1 MSDLLAGKR
10 VLVLGLGLSGRS
22 AARYCAAAG
31 ARVVAADERPG
42 DALGELRE
50 LGDAADLVLGGAFP
64 DPADFDLVV
73 PSPGVPPARYRG
85 RARRVWGDLELAFR
99 ALSVPI
105 VAITGS
111 NGKSTT
117 TRLVEALLRAAG
129 LRAEAAGNIGV
140 AALDLVGRALDVA
153 VLEVSSFQLE
163 TIEAFR
169 PRVAVILNLT
179 EDHIDRHGSF
189 AAYAAAKARLLENQ
203 TSEDR
208 AVLSAD
214 DPEVARLA
222 AAARARVL
230 SFSLRGPVPRGA
242 WLDAGSV
249 CLRDGG
255 SLQRVSLEGL
265 RLRGLH
271 NLENVTAALAAVFA
285 LGADV
290 AKAAAA
296 LPLFEGLPHRSEL
309 VCERG
314 GVSWIDDSKGTNV
327 GAAVRSLESFRGPVL
342 WIAGGKD
349 KALDFGPLVAAARG
363 RVRSALLI
371 GEAAPKLEAALAGA
385 VPTERVGTLEAAVA
399 RAAALARPGDVVLL
413 SPACA
418 SFDQFRSYAHRG
430 ECFRAAVRALP
441 RLEGTP

>member
-99 ALSVPI
+99 ALSVPL